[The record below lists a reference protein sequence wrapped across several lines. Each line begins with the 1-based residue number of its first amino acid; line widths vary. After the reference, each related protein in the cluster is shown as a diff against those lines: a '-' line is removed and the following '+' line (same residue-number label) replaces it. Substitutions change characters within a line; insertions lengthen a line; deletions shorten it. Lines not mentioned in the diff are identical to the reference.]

1 MGQAATYG
9 QGHPPTLLTHASPG
23 AGVCRPWRVCPG
35 LGGYSGSGLGIGV
48 TQVWPQTC
56 PLLPVSKAWPRA
68 SHRDSKFSV
77 VTSQGRGWPC
87 LRVCAEE
94 DVPAVRAHFRPH
106 FPVSCLRPWGH
117 SFNPNSSQSR
127 VPSSPRPIREKLSL
141 TRELNSTP
149 TLKNSCLFSS
159 RALFNWMSFE
169 KALTSQ

>member
-1 MGQAATYG
+1 MGCTLCTQDRLRSSRSHPRMGQAATCG

-35 LGGYSGSGLGIGV
+35 LGGYSGPGLGIGV

-94 DVPAVRAHFRPH
+94 DMPAARLLGHISVLISPFLVSVPGAIVSTLIAVNQESLPARDQYGRS
-106 FPVSCLRPWGH
+106 FP
-117 SFNPNSSQSR
+117 
-127 VPSSPRPIREKLSL
+127 
-141 TRELNSTP
+141 
-149 TLKNSCLFSS
+149 
-159 RALFNWMSFE
+159 
-169 KALTSQ
+169 